1 MFSEAAY
8 HGLGFGLGFAV
19 VTDPAAYGVTASPGE
34 FSWGGM
40 ASTAFWVDPVEDV
53 CVVFM
58 TQLMPSSTYPVRR
71 ELRTMVNGAIVDAA

>member
-1 MFSEAAY
+1 M
-8 HGLGFGLGFAV
+8 
-19 VTDPAAYGVTASPGE
+19 VTDPACYGVAASPGE

-40 ASTAFWVDPVEDV
+40 ASTTFWVDPVEDV

-71 ELRTMVNGAIVDAA
+71 ELRTMVNAAIVEPARILPGP